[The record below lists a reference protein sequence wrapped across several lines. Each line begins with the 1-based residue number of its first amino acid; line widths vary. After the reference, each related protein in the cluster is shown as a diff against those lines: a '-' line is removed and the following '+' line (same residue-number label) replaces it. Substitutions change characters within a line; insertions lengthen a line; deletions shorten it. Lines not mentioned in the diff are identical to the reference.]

1 MVQNLRIPKE
11 LIGHV
16 IGKNRENFY
25 SIETTTGVYLQV
37 HENELYMKAESEES
51 KKQAVRKIK
60 ESAVGLFGLKNSANE
75 ET

>member
-1 MVQNLRIPKE
+1 MQNLHIPKE

-16 IGKNRENFY
+16 VGKNRENFY
-25 SIETTTGVYLQV
+25 SIETTTGVSLQV

-51 KKQAVRKIK
+51 GKLAVRKIK
-60 ESAVGLFGLKNSANE
+60 ESAVGIFGLKNSANE